1 MEIFLYYAAGF
12 LWAVF
17 TGFVF
22 STVGAAGGILASFG
36 FITILGIHSANSV
49 KVMSQI
55 LVIVSPLIALPV
67 YLKQS
72 RTKEVKKV
80 LFYIA
85 FIIAAGAVGGAL
97 FGSWFSKNYIYG
109 LKAFKYLFGYL
120 TFFVVGVMAYKMF
133 LAKKKPDSLK
143 SGEPC
148 PPLRASFK
156 SIDFT
161 CQNKNYSVSPA
172 LLFFGGF
179 LIAVL
184 ASIFGV
190 GGGFLI
196 VPFLTDGIGI
206 PVFLAAGISML
217 VVLISSITS
226 VSNYLRMG
234 IHVVVLILLVEL
246 AGIIVGSRLGPKI
259 SKHLNDKALKYSLMV
274 LLAFIGVY
282 YVFKP

>member
-1 MEIFLYYAAGF
+1 
-12 LWAVF
+12 
-17 TGFVF
+17 
-22 STVGAAGGILASFG
+22 
-36 FITILGIHSANSV
+36 
-49 KVMSQI
+49 
-55 LVIVSPLIALPV
+55 
-67 YLKQS
+67 
-72 RTKEVKKV
+72 
-80 LFYIA
+80 
-85 FIIAAGAVGGAL
+85 
-97 FGSWFSKNYIYG
+97 
-109 LKAFKYLFGYL
+109 
-120 TFFVVGVMAYKMF
+120 
-133 LAKKKPDSLK
+133 
-143 SGEPC
+143 
-148 PPLRASFK
+148 
-156 SIDFT
+156 
-161 CQNKNYSVSPA
+161 VSPA

-246 AGIIVGSRLGPKI
+246 AGIIVDSRLGPKI